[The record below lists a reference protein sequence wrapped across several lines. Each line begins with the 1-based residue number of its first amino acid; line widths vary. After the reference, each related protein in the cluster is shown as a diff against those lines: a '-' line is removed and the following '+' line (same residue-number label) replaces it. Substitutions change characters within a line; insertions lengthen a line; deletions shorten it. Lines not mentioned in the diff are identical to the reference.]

1 MIEITTE
8 DAGRNPVDSR
18 SRRIVFVCH
27 CLLNANSKV
36 EGLAQYAG
44 VHPLITQLAALG
56 VGIIQMPCA
65 EMESC
70 GMSRWGQTREQY
82 ENVAFRGLCARLSD
96 ETLAQV
102 QEYRRCGYEILGVV
116 GVDGSPTCGVAKSAS
131 GRWGGEYAP
140 TEWAEVVS
148 GVESAPLPGVHI
160 EALLE
165 RLEPL
170 GIHFF
175 AIDESV
181 EGHHVDEVIRG
192 LTATE

>member
-1 MIEITTE
+1 MTTE

-44 VHPLITQLAALG
+44 VHPLIAQLAALG
-56 VGIIQMPCA
+56 LGIIQMPCP
-65 EMESC
+65 EIRSC

-82 ENVAFRGLCARLSD
+82 ENVPFRGLCARLAD
-96 ETLAQV
+96 EVLAQV

-116 GVDGSPTCGVAKSAS
+116 GVDGSPTCGVTKSAS
-131 GRWGGEYAP
+131 GHWGGEYAP
-140 TEWAEVVS
+140 AEWAEVVS
-148 GVESAPLPGVHI
+148 RVESAPLPGVYI

-170 GIHFF
+170 GIRFF

-181 EGHHVDEVIRG
+181 EGHRVDEVIRG

>member
-1 MIEITTE
+1 
-8 DAGRNPVDSR
+8 
-18 SRRIVFVCH
+18 VFVCH

-44 VHPLITQLAALG
+44 VHPLITQLTALG
-56 VGIIQMPCA
+56 VGIVQMPCA
-65 EMESC
+65 EMGSC
-70 GMSRWGQTREQY
+70 GMRRWGQTREQY
-82 ENVAFRGLCARLSD
+82 ENVAFRRLCARLAD

-131 GRWGGEYAP
+131 GHWGGEYAP
-140 TEWAEVVS
+140 AEWAGVVS
-148 GVESAPLPGVHI
+148 SAGSAPLPGVHV
-160 EALLE
+160 EALLQ
-165 RLEPL
+165 RLGPL
-170 GIHFF
+170 GIRFF

-181 EGHHVDEVIRG
+181 EGDHVDEVIRG